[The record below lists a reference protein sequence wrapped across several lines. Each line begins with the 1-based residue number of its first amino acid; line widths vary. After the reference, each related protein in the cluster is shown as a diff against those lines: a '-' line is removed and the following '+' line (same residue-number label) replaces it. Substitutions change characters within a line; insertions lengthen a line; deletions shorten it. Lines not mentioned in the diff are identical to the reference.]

1 MTYEAW
7 NWCFKGLE
15 NTLSVMETLKS
26 KTTRIFVVNRH
37 GFIADGEEGVWIDR
51 SSIRSGKKIASDL
64 AAEVSLPSSLGA
76 V

>member
-1 MTYEAW
+1 
-7 NWCFKGLE
+7 
-15 NTLSVMETLKS
+15 METLKS

-51 SSIRSGKKIASDL
+51 SSILYPFRKEDCIRVSDL
-64 AAEVSLPSSLGA
+64 AVAAEVSLPSSLGA